1 MAIVQEQQPIVGVAP
16 ACHALAIPRASY
28 YRWRKPKEPVPVVRR
43 VPRAVPP
50 EERGRILAVLH
61 SDRFAELPPAEVY
74 ATLLDEG
81 KYLCSMRTMYRILH
95 EQGEVHERRR
105 QLRHPHYQAPE
116 LLATGPNQLWSWD
129 ITKLKGP
136 VKWTAFYLYVILD
149 VFSRYVVGWLVADRD
164 SATLAQRLIAQTCER
179 QGIAKEQLTIHAD
192 RGAAMIAK
200 SVALLLADLGVT
212 KTHSRP
218 HVSNDNPYS
227 ESQFKTLKYHPEF
240 PDRFGCVQDAR
251 SFLVDFFQWY
261 NTMHHHGGLGWLTP
275 WDVHYG
281 HAEQRFTEREA
292 ALRKA
297 FEATPERFVRGV
309 PTPPALPAAVWI
321 NKPRAQEVSSE
332 QFDTKFCPECL
343 ILVDTFR
350 NTRSSAP
357 TAHRKQVASHR
368 TRARETQAIR
378 TLFARA
384 RLARFAR
391 RLNAPRLV
399 ELELAR

>member
-1 MAIVQEQQPIVGVAP
+1 MALVAAQHATLGVAP
-16 ACHALAIPRASY
+16 ICQALAIPRAAY
-28 YRWRKPKEPVPVVRR
+28 YRWRKPPDRVPVVRR
-43 VPRAVPP
+43 APRALPP
-50 EERGRILAVLH
+50 EERERILAVLH

-81 KYLCSMRTMYRILH
+81 TYLCSIRTMYRLL
-95 EQGEVHERRR
+95 EAQGEVRERRR
-105 QLRHPHYQAPE
+105 QLQHPHYQAPE

-136 VKWTAFYLYVILD
+136 VKWTYFYLYVILD
-149 VFSRYVVGWLVADRD
+149 VFSRYVVGWMVAERD
-164 SATLAQRLIAQTCER
+164 SAALAQRLIAQTCER
-179 QGIAKEQLTIHAD
+179 QGIAQGTLTIHAD

-200 SVALLLADLGVT
+200 SVALLLADLGVV

-251 SFLVDFFQWY
+251 SFLLDFFQWY

-275 WDVHYG
+275 WDVHHG
-281 HAEQRFTEREA
+281 HAELRLSERKLV
-292 ALRKA
+292 LRQA

-321 NKPRAQEVSSE
+321 NKPRAREDSSE
-332 QFDTKFCPECL
+332 QFEA
-343 ILVDTFR
+343 VR
-350 NTRSSAP
+350 
-357 TAHRKQVASHR
+357 H
-368 TRARETQAIR
+368 
-378 TLFARA
+378 
-384 RLARFAR
+384 
-391 RLNAPRLV
+391 
-399 ELELAR
+399 